1 MQRINM
7 EEYSSSLTVDEWVAL
22 GVNPET
28 GEIVDTRRNDPEGP
42 ANTGD
47 DQQNFTESPVKNYR
61 RGSRKSF
68 NKFYDLGAHAMIE
81 MPVCKLTKTM
91 AVLMRDSTYKG
102 ISYVTPAIVGAEIGV
117 DDEYA
122 RKLLKKTEQCGFAM
136 KVRTPSGYY
145 YLLNPNYCFSGDERE
160 ERIAK
165 SIWSKERTRRL
176 EATSKTK
183 KAAPQRP

>member
-1 MQRINM
+1 M
-7 EEYSSSLTVDEWVAL
+7 ENYSATLTADEWIAL
-22 GVNPET
+22 GIDPET
-28 GEIVDTRRNDPEGP
+28 GEVIDTRGNDPESRTSTENDP
-42 ANTGD
+42 
-47 DQQNFTESPVKNYR
+47 QNFTDGPVKIYR

-102 ISYVTPAIVGAEIGV
+102 ISYTTPAIVGAEIGV

-122 RKLLKKTEQCGFAM
+122 RKLLKKVETCGFAM
-136 KVRTPSGYY
+136 KVKTASGYY

-160 ERIAK
+160 ERVAK
-165 SIWSKERTRRL
+165 AIWARERTRRL
-176 EATSKTK
+176 EANSKTK
-183 KAAPQRP
+183 KAAT